1 MKALSKIFIALFLA
15 LLLIPSVGML
25 LGFESAAGA
34 NEILSP
40 PPRFGIGM
48 LNETADYV
56 ADRFALRQE
65 MITLWS
71 WLNEKLLHTSAQ
83 EQVLLGRD
91 GFLFFSDTLDDY
103 TGVSL
108 SDGELAQIAQRLR
121 ALQDSLE
128 AEGKRFV
135 FTIAPNKNSLYSEY
149 MPRAIVNHHESAN
162 AARLLPYLER
172 YGVHYADLFAPL
184 SKELLYYRTD
194 SHWTAEG
201 AAVGADTILAALG
214 RESGYAGHVFRT
226 NGVHRGDLYEML
238 YPTLPGREAELADLT
253 GLHYTAL
260 NEVNG
265 GNAVTI
271 STENDQ
277 GSGRLLCWRDS
288 FGIALYPY
296 LADAFETATFSRA
309 ADYDLSRFA
318 DTEYDTVI
326 LEIVERSLPRLVP
339 EA

>member
-1 MKALSKIFIALFLA
+1 MKILSKIFITLFLA

-25 LGFESAAGA
+25 LGYESAAGA
-34 NEILSP
+34 NEVLSP
-40 PPRFGIGM
+40 PPRFGLGM
-48 LNETADYV
+48 LSETADYV

-65 MITLWS
+65 MISIWS
-71 WLNEKLLHTSAQ
+71 WIHEHLLLTSAE
-83 EQVLLGRD
+83 EQVILGRD
-91 GFLFFSDTLDDY
+91 G
-103 TGVSL
+103 
-108 SDGELAQIAQRLR
+108 
-121 ALQDSLE
+121 QDSLE
-128 AEGKRFV
+128 ADGKAFV
-135 FTIAPNKNSLYSEY
+135 FTIAPNKNSLYPEY
-149 MPRAIVNHHESAN
+149 MPRTIANHHESGN
-162 AARLLPYLER
+162 AVRLMPYLER
-172 YGVHYADLFAPL
+172 YGVHYADLFTPL

-214 RESGYAGHVFRT
+214 RESGYAGHIFRA
-226 NGVHRGDLYEML
+226 NGLHRGDLYEML
-238 YPTLPGREAELADLT
+238 YPTLPGREEEVSDLT
-253 GLHYTAL
+253 GLHYKAL

-271 STENDQ
+271 RTESAA
-277 GSGRLLCWRDS
+277 GSGKLLCWRDS

-296 LADAFETATFSRA
+296 LADAFEAAVFSRA

-339 EA
+339 QE

>member
-1 MKALSKIFIALFLA
+1 MKVISKIFITLFLA

-25 LGFESAAGA
+25 LGYESAAGA

-40 PPRFGIGM
+40 PPRFGIRM

-71 WLNEKLLHTSAQ
+71 WLNEKLLHTSAE
-83 EQVLLGRD
+83 EQVVLGRD

-103 TGVSL
+103 TGRSL
-108 SDGELAQIAQRLR
+108 SDAELEQIAQRLR

-128 AEGKRFV
+128 TEGRDFL
-135 FTIAPNKNSLYSEY
+135 FTIAPNKNSLYPEY
-149 MPRAIVNHHESAN
+149 MPRAIANGHDSGSAV
-162 AARLLPYLER
+162 RLTPYLER
-172 YGVHYADLFAPL
+172 YGVHYADLFSPL
-184 SKELLYYRTD
+184 SGELLYYRSD

-201 AAVGADTILAALG
+201 AALGADTILAALG
-214 RESGYAGHVFRT
+214 RESAYAGHIFRA
-226 NGVHRGDLYEML
+226 NGLHKGDLYEML
-238 YPTLPGREAELADLT
+238 YPSLPGREEEVSDLT
-253 GLHYTAL
+253 GLHFTAL

-271 STENDQ
+271 RTESAS
-277 GSGRLLCWRDS
+277 GSGKLLCWRDS
-288 FGIALYPY
+288 FGVALYPY

-309 ADYDLSRFA
+309 ADYDLSRFEG
-318 DTEYDTVI
+318 TEYDTVI
-326 LEIVERSLPRLVP
+326 LEIVERNLPRLLP
-339 EA
+339 QA

>member
-1 MKALSKIFIALFLA
+1 MKILSKIFITLFLA

-40 PPRFGIGM
+40 PPRFGLGM
-48 LNETADYV
+48 LSETADYV

-65 MITLWS
+65 MISIWS
-71 WLNEKLLHTSAQ
+71 WIHEHLLLTSAE
-83 EQVLLGRD
+83 EQVILGRD
-91 GFLFFSDTLDDY
+91 GFLYYGETLDDY
-103 TGVSL
+103 TGKAL
-108 SDGELAQIAQRLR
+108 SDAELEQIAQRLR

-128 AEGKRFV
+128 ADGKAFV
-135 FTIAPNKNSLYSEY
+135 FTIAPNKNSLYPEY
-149 MPRAIVNHHESAN
+149 MPRTIADRHESGN
-162 AARLLPYLER
+162 AVRLMPYLER
-172 YGVHYADLFAPL
+172 YGVHYADLFTPL

-214 RESGYAGHVFRT
+214 RESGYAGHIFRA
-226 NGVHRGDLYEML
+226 NGLHRGDLYEML
-238 YPTLPGREAELADLT
+238 YPTLPGREEEVSDLT
-253 GLHYTAL
+253 GLHYKAL
-260 NEVNG
+260 NEVND

-271 STENDQ
+271 RTESAA
-277 GSGRLLCWRDS
+277 GSGKLLCWRDS

-296 LADAFETATFSRA
+296 LADAFEAAVFSRA

-339 EA
+339 QE